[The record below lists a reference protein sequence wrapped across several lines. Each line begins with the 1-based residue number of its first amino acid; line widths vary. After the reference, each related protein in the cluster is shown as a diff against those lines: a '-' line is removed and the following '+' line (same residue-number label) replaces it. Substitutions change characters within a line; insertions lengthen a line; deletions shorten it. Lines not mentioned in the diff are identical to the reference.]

1 MKKVLLLA
9 CILVGSIQFVSAQTA
24 SIDATQMEAAK
35 KAADQN
41 EDIQVWECKKSG
53 SVTFVK
59 TVTDNQGNN
68 NFVPVTFDNKSKT
81 FVESNQKPSCSVG
94 EKASCS
100 SKDAKAASCCASKGE
115 AKATADTKAS
125 CSSKDAKA
133 ASCCASKGEAKATAD
148 TKASCASKDAKAA
161 SCCASKGEAK
171 ATADTKASCASQ
183 ADAKKGACCASKKAD
198 SSKS

>member
-68 NFVPVTFDNKSKT
+68 NFVPVTFDDKSKT

-94 EKASCS
+94 EKASCA

-115 AKATADTKAS
+115 AKATADAM
-125 CSSKDAKA
+125 AP
-133 ASCCASKGEAKATAD
+133 
-148 TKASCASKDAKAA
+148 KASCASKDAKAA

-171 ATADTKASCASQ
+171 ATADTKATKASCASQ

-198 SSKS
+198 STKS

>member
-68 NFVPVTFDNKSKT
+68 NFVPVTFDDKSKT

-94 EKASCS
+94 EKASCA

-115 AKATADTKAS
+115 AKATA
-125 CSSKDAKA
+125 
-133 ASCCASKGEAKATAD
+133 E

-171 ATADTKASCASQ
+171 ATAETKASCASQ

>member
-9 CILVGSIQFVSAQTA
+9 CILVGSIQFISAQTA

-125 CSSKDAKA
+125 C
-133 ASCCASKGEAKATAD
+133 
-148 TKASCASKDAKAA
+148 
-161 SCCASKGEAK
+161 
-171 ATADTKASCASQ
+171 ASQ

>member
-68 NFVPVTFDNKSKT
+68 NFVPVTFDDKSKT

-94 EKASCS
+94 EKASCA
-100 SKDAKAASCCASKGE
+100 SKDAKTASCCASKGE
-115 AKATADTKAS
+115 AKATA
-125 CSSKDAKA
+125 
-133 ASCCASKGEAKATAD
+133 E

-171 ATADTKASCASQ
+171 ATAETKASCASQ

>member
-68 NFVPVTFDNKSKT
+68 NFVPVTFDDKSKT
-81 FVESNQKPSCSVG
+81 FVESNLKPSCSVG
-94 EKASCS
+94 EKASCA

-115 AKATADTKAS
+115 AKATA
-125 CSSKDAKA
+125 
-133 ASCCASKGEAKATAD
+133 E

-171 ATADTKASCASQ
+171 ATAETKASCASQ

>member
-94 EKASCS
+94 EKASC
-100 SKDAKAASCCASKGE
+100 A
-115 AKATADTKAS
+115 
-125 CSSKDAKA
+125 SKDAKA

-171 ATADTKASCASQ
+171 ATADTKASCDSQ

>member
-9 CILVGSIQFVSAQTA
+9 FILIGSIQFVSAQTA
-24 SIDATQMEAAK
+24 SVDAAQMEEAK

-68 NFVPVTFDNKSKT
+68 NFVPVTFDDKSKT

-94 EKASCS
+94 E
-100 SKDAKAASCCASKGE
+100 
-115 AKATADTKAS
+115 
-125 CSSKDAKA
+125 
-133 ASCCASKGEAKATAD
+133 
-148 TKASCASKDAKAA
+148 KASCASKDAKAA

-171 ATADTKASCASQ
+171 ATADTKATKASCASQ
-183 ADAKKGACCASKKAD
+183 ADAKKGACCASKKTD
-198 SSKS
+198 STKS